1 LNERGQ
7 IDRSAPDRFFLAE
20 TSESYQEVIGLSRLK
35 ISLIIALP
43 LVMLLFSGCAT
54 RREIVRLKNQ
64 ADFLENSNRRLE
76 ERTARLDS
84 LLREQ
89 IESSNRLRADIS
101 TTLSE
106 MDERMEIVES
116 KLVDLG
122 DRFPELSRKV
132 EQVKREMS
140 TQKDSTAASDSGG
153 VKVSVD
159 PKQLY
164 DAAYLDLTKGNYDVA
179 ITGFSNYLKYFPETE
194 QAANAQYWL
203 GECYYAKK
211 NYTKAAI
218 EFHKVLEDYSTGT
231 KVPSALYKLG
241 LSLIELKSVVEA
253 EKYLQ
258 ELVDKYPNTQE
269 AKLAEEKLKKI
280 KG

>member
-1 LNERGQ
+1 M
-7 IDRSAPDRFFLAE
+7 SRFKTLLVVA
-20 TSESYQEVIGLSRLK
+20 V
-35 ISLIIALP
+35 P
-43 LVMLLFSGCAT
+43 LVTMSLPGCAT

-84 LLREQ
+84 LLNQE
-89 IESSNRLRADIS
+89 IELTNRLRADLA
-101 TTLSE
+101 TTLSQ
-106 MDERMEIVES
+106 MDERMGIVES
-116 KLVDLG
+116 KLEDLG
-122 DRFPELSRKV
+122 HRFPELSRKM

-140 TQKDSTAASDSGG
+140 TKKDSVSASDSGA
-153 VKVSVD
+153 VSVSVD

-164 DAAYLDLTKGNYDVA
+164 DAAYLDLTKGNYDLA

-218 EFHKVLEDYSTGT
+218 EFHKVLENYSTGT

-241 LSLIELKSVVEA
+241 LSLLELKSVGQA

-269 AKLAEEKLKKI
+269 AKLASEKLKKL

>member
-1 LNERGQ
+1 M
-7 IDRSAPDRFFLAE
+7 
-20 TSESYQEVIGLSRLK
+20 K
-35 ISLIIALP
+35 ISLVIALP
-43 LVMLLFSGCAT
+43 LGMLLFSGCAT

-89 IESSNRLRADIS
+89 IESSNRLRADLS

-106 MDERMEIVES
+106 MDERMGIVES

-140 TQKDSTAASDSGG
+140 TKKDSTTASDSGG
-153 VKVSVD
+153 VRVNVD

-241 LSLIELKSVVEA
+241 LSLIELKSVGQA

-269 AKLAEEKLKKI
+269 AKLASEKLKKI
-280 KG
+280 KS

>member
-1 LNERGQ
+1 MS
-7 IDRSAPDRFFLAE
+7 DSSRFKTL
-20 TSESYQEVIGLSRLK
+20 
-35 ISLIIALP
+35 
-43 LVMLLFSGCAT
+43 LVMSLALILLLASGCAT

-76 ERTARLDS
+76 EKTDRLDS
-84 LLREQ
+84 LLTEQ
-89 IESSNRLRADIS
+89 IELTIRLRADLA

-106 MDERMEIVES
+106 MDQRMGYVES
-116 KLVDLG
+116 KLEDLG
-122 DRFPELSRKV
+122 QRFPELSQKM
-132 EQVKREMS
+132 EQVKREITTKRDTS
-140 TQKDSTAASDSGG
+140 GTADTSGLM
-153 VKVSVD
+153 VNVD

-164 DAAYLDLTKGNYDVA
+164 DAAYLDLTKGNYDLAV
-179 ITGFSNYLKYFPETE
+179 TGFSNYLKYFPETE

-218 EFHKVLEDYSTGT
+218 EFHKVLENYSTGG

-241 LSLIELKSVVEA
+241 LSLLELKSTSQA
-253 EKYLQ
+253 QKYLQ

-269 AKLAEEKLKKI
+269 AKLASEKLKKI

>member
-1 LNERGQ
+1 MNRLG
-7 IDRSAPDRFFLAE
+7 
-20 TSESYQEVIGLSRLK
+20 TSKTLLV
-35 ISLIIALP
+35 AAMP
-43 LVMLLFSGCAT
+43 LVLLLLPGCAT

-64 ADFLENSNRRLE
+64 ANFLENSNRRQE
-76 ERTARLDS
+76 EQNARLDS
-84 LLREQ
+84 LMTEQ
-89 IESSNRLRADIS
+89 IEVTNRLRADLA

-106 MDERMEIVES
+106 MDQRMGIVES
-116 KLVDLG
+116 KLEDLG
-122 DRFPELSRKV
+122 QRFPELSQKMD
-132 EQVKREMS
+132 QVKREMS
-140 TQKDSTAASDSGG
+140 TKRDTTGAPDTTG
-153 VKVSVD
+153 VMVNVD

-164 DAAYLDLTKGNYDVA
+164 DAAYLDLTKGDYDLAV
-179 ITGFSNYLKYFPETE
+179 TGFSNYLKYFPETE

-218 EFHKVLEDYSTGT
+218 EFHKVLENYSTGA

-241 LSLIELKSVVEA
+241 LSLLELKSTSQA

-269 AKLAEEKLKKI
+269 AKLAGEKLKKI

>member
-1 LNERGQ
+1 MN
-7 IDRSAPDRFFLAE
+7 RFRILVFVSLLLVTLA
-20 TSESYQEVIGLSRLK
+20 
-35 ISLIIALP
+35 
-43 LVMLLFSGCAT
+43 FSGCAT

-64 ADFLENSNRRLE
+64 ADFLQESNQRLE
-76 ERTARLDS
+76 ERSARLDS
-84 LLREQ
+84 LLEEQ
-89 IESSNRLRADIS
+89 IELTNRLRADLA
-101 TTLSE
+101 TTLSG
-106 MDERMEIVES
+106 MDERMGIVES
-116 KLVDLG
+116 KLEDLG
-122 DRFPELSRKV
+122 HRFPELSRKM
-132 EQVKREMS
+132 EQVKREIS
-140 TQKDSTAASDSGG
+140 TTKQDTASAADTSS
-153 VKVSVD
+153 VMVNVD

-179 ITGFSNYLKYFPETE
+179 INGFSNYLKYFPETE

-218 EFHKVLEDYSTGT
+218 EFHRVLEDYSTGT

-241 LSLIELKSVVEA
+241 LSLLELKSVGQA

-269 AKLAEEKLKKI
+269 ANLAREKLEKI
-280 KG
+280 KN

>member
-1 LNERGQ
+1 MTRLRVL
-7 IDRSAPDRFFLAE
+7 SLLAF
-20 TSESYQEVIGLSRLK
+20 
-35 ISLIIALP
+35 P
-43 LVMLLFSGCAT
+43 LLMVLFSGCAS

-64 ADFLENSNRRLE
+64 ADFLEQSNKRLE
-76 ERTARLDS
+76 NKTAELDS

-89 IESSNRLRADIS
+89 IELSNRLRADFATILGS
-101 TTLSE
+101 

-116 KLVDLG
+116 KLEDLG
-122 DRFPELSRKV
+122 HRFPELSRKM
-132 EQVKREMS
+132 EQVKREIS
-140 TQKDSTAASDSGG
+140 TQRDTGRISDTSA
-153 VKVSVD
+153 VMVNVD

-164 DAAYLDLTKGNYDVA
+164 DAAYLDLTKGKYDLA

-211 NYTKAAI
+211 NFTRAAI
-218 EFHKVLEDYSTGT
+218 EFHKVLENYSTGA

-241 LSLIELKSVVEA
+241 LSLLELKSTEQA
-253 EKYLQ
+253 KKYLQ

-269 AKLAEEKLKKI
+269 AKLAEEKLKNI
-280 KG
+280 KK